1 MYLSFCDFIH
11 RSSDSYSVQKTD
23 GQCINKTRTQYV
35 GLIKKKNA
43 IVIPENRMKH
53 SVEEQQPN
61 SVFEL

>member
-11 RSSDSYSVQKTD
+11 RCSDSYSVQKTD
-23 GQCINKTRTQYV
+23 GQCINKTLTQYV
-35 GLIKKKNA
+35 GLKKKKNA